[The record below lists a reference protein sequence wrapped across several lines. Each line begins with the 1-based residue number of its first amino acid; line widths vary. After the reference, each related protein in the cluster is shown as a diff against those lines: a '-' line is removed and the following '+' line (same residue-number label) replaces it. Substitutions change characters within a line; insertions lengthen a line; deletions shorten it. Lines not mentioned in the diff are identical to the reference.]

1 MLGSIDIASR
11 ISKGRR
17 IVTFYRA
24 GCPACEVAIAE
35 MGSRTTSS
43 NTPHALVEV
52 PSESDDK
59 LPTPPTNW
67 ATGKLNSRWAVLQTP
82 LTVVLKETKVVSI
95 GDSAERSAMPARTQT
110 KERADFVATMV
121 SPTRWIAELGS
132 VRPGTTVSV
141 SFPIKSPIAQ
151 SVSVR
156 GVSTGCDCTN
166 LPDPPTALLTEITT
180 DVRVYM
186 HVPKHPTNFDSEVL
200 LTSDQP
206 QLPPLV
212 LKIEGRAQ

>member
-59 LPTPPTNW
+59 LPTRPTNW

-82 LTVVLKETKVVSI
+82 LTVVLEETKVVSI
-95 GDSAERSAMPARTQT
+95 GNMAERSAMPAYPN
-110 KERADFVATMV
+110 E
-121 SPTRWIAELGS
+121 G
-132 VRPGTTVSV
+132 
-141 SFPIKSPIAQ
+141 
-151 SVSVR
+151 
-156 GVSTGCDCTN
+156 
-166 LPDPPTALLTEITT
+166 
-180 DVRVYM
+180 
-186 HVPKHPTNFDSEVL
+186 
-200 LTSDQP
+200 
-206 QLPPLV
+206 
-212 LKIEGRAQ
+212 EGRFCGDDGFANPVDRGTGVRKARDNCERQFSDKKSHCAKRFRSRCEHRM